1 MLTKVLL
8 GEFDFSQSI
17 DCDKVNDYCSDPP
30 REIDIAK
37 IILHE
42 DYRPRIQGSPYD
54 IAIIKMTEFVEFS
67 NFIKPIC
74 LPMFDEV
81 NVGYGSGFV
90 VAGFGRTEGK
100 KFSEIMLK
108 AEVDIVER
116 NECVRNYRPQGRL
129 IHSTQICA
137 AKGNSDSW

>member
-1 MLTKVLL
+1 
-8 GEFDFSQSI
+8 
-17 DCDKVNDYCSDPP
+17 
-30 REIDIAK
+30 
-37 IILHE
+37 
-42 DYRPRIQGSPYD
+42 
-54 IAIIKMTEFVEFS
+54 MTEFIEFS

-74 LPMFDEV
+74 LPMFDEI
-81 NVGYGSGFV
+81 NVGYGSGFI

-100 KFSEIMLK
+100 KFSEVMLK

-116 NECVRNYRPQGRL
+116 NECFRSYRPQGRV